1 VKTSRVLVS
10 GGAVVAVV
18 LAASSPAVAAPKPT
32 EVSKCVQDAV
42 QTGQQ
47 ADTCL
52 KAPNPI
58 LPDANELIWGSIS
71 FVLLLVLL
79 WKVALPP
86 VRKAMAAR
94 TERIHGD
101 LDAADHAKVEAQ
113 TVLEEYRRQLA
124 DAKNEAN
131 RIIEESRQTAD
142 QLRKDLVAK
151 AEADATELRQRA
163 TADIEAAKE
172 RALTELRTQL
182 ATLAIDLAEK
192 VVEHNLDRPTNE
204 ALVERYIAQ
213 VGSGGRN

>member
-1 VKTSRVLVS
+1 MLATF
-10 GGAVVAVV
+10 
-18 LAASSPAVAAPKPT
+18 LAATTTVN
-32 EVSKCVQDAV
+32 VQSK
-42 QTGQQ
+42 
-47 ADTCL
+47 
-52 KAPNPI
+52 NPI
-58 LPDANELIWGSIS
+58 LPSLPELVWGIS
-71 FVLLLVLL
+71 SFLIVFLLM
-79 WKVALPP
+79 WKYAFPSV
-86 VRKAMAAR
+86 KKGMDAR
-94 TERIHGD
+94 TDRIRD
-101 LDAADHAKVEAQ
+101 SLSSAEQAKNDAQ
-113 TVLEEYRRQLA
+113 TILDDYQRQLA